1 MDTVADKQPFT
12 AGKRRRARLAGAS
25 TSHSLTDSYR
35 EFIASALARLG
46 YGPEQVQVSIRNGG
60 RQVNVTLNGA
70 RQFVVTLGRAG
81 VSVSETRESPRRRPA
96 KDGTVDPVG
105 AMVQSLL
112 DAGIRPGAA
121 GPEVL
126 PDSPAA

>member
-1 MDTVADKQPFT
+1 MSKTIDNDTPRLSGSRT
-12 AGKRRRARLAGAS
+12 SRAVQKPA
-25 TSHSLTDSYR
+25 TSSALDSYR
-35 EFIASALARLG
+35 EFVASALARLG

-81 VSVSETRESPRRRPA
+81 VSVSERGRSSSRRRPR
-96 KDGTVDPVG
+96 DGAADPVG

-112 DAGIRPGAA
+112 EAGIRPGAA
-121 GPEVL
+121 GPAVL